1 MTEKDCR
8 YLCEGEKVYWCSF
21 WQIEFD
27 KDKKDLVCKE
37 CWHYD

>member
-8 YLCEGEKVYWCSF
+8 YLCEGIKTYWCF
-21 WQIEFD
+21 FRQIEFN